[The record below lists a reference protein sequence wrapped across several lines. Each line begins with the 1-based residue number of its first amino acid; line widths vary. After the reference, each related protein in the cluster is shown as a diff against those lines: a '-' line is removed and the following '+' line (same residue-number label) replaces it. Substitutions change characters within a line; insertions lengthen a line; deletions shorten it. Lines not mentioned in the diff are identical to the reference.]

1 MATWFGRDRWSF
13 CSRLGGWLL
22 LGYARA
28 FDHPILARFRLNDV
42 PIGWFV
48 ALPLCIPYLQWI
60 WYRVRTEH
68 PSISIP
74 HTSRDLRS
82 TSDNEQ
88 EHKTSMFPRTTPSS
102 IPLTPFPAIPALS
115 DVINDRRF
123 YGMNGTTSP
132 IRTCR

>member
-1 MATWFGRDRWSF
+1 MSTWFGRDRWIF

-60 WYRVRTEH
+60 WYRVRTKPIELPLNLYSSNLARPPVNIRQRAGAQDLNVSAHDTVFH
-68 PSISIP
+68 PL
-74 HTSRDLRS
+74 D
-82 TSDNEQ
+82 
-88 EHKTSMFPRTTPSS
+88 
-102 IPLTPFPAIPALS
+102 AIPGDS
-115 DVINDRRF
+115 
-123 YGMNGTTSP
+123 
-132 IRTCR
+132 RTLRCDQRQAILWHEWYHLAH